1 MIDPNDYRKSKY
13 LKASDLT
20 AARTKVRIG
29 NVGKEEFGSPPE
41 LKVVL
46 SFTTASLKPRVV
58 GYTDLVTLVEG
69 FGPDERTWSGKLIV
83 LFKTKVLFQ
92 NKLVETLRIEIP
104 PQPAASPAP
113 AVPASGPPEIP
124 EEILAADEEE
134 LI

>member
-58 GYTDLVTLVEG
+58 GYIDLVTLVEG

-92 NKLVETLRIEIP
+92 FGRASCRERGEI
-104 PQPAASPAP
+104 S
-113 AVPASGPPEIP
+113 
-124 EEILAADEEE
+124 
-134 LI
+134 